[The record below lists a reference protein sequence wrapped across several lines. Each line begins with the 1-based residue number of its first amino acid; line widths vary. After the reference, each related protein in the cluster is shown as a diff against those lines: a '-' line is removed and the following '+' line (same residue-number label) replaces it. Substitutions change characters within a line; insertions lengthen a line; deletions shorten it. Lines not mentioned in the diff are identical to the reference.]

1 MADRIVA
8 GLPEGGEAEFEA
20 GLRPRTLGE
29 YEGQR
34 RVKENLAI
42 FIEAARQRGEA
53 LDHVLL
59 AGPPGLGKTTLA
71 HVIACEM
78 KTGLKVTSGPAL
90 NRAGDL
96 AAILTNL
103 DAGDVLFID
112 EIHRLPAVLGEVLYP
127 AMEDFRLDIVVGQ
140 GPAARSIRLELK
152 RFTLVG
158 ATTRTGLLSAPLR
171 DRFGIVHHLEFYRL
185 DELERIVHRSAGI
198 LGMTIAPQVASEI
211 ALRSRGTPRVANR
224 LLRRV
229 RDFAQV
235 REEAVVSAALTLDA
249 LARLEV
255 DDLGLDGFDRR
266 LLETILVKF
275 SGGPVGLST
284 IAAAAGETEDTIEEL
299 FEPYLI
305 QIGFL
310 ERTPRGRRTTP
321 AARKHLS
328 TRRGPEPGR
337 LF

>member
-1 MADRIVA
+1 MTDRIVI
-8 GLPEGGEAEFEA
+8 GRPERGEADFEA
-20 GLRPRTLGE
+20 NLRPRLLSE
-29 YEGQR
+29 YEGQLR
-34 RVKENLAI
+34 IKENLSI
-42 FIEAARQRGEA
+42 FIEAARRRGEA

-71 HVIACEM
+71 HVIAAEM
-78 KTGLKVTSGPAL
+78 GAGLKVTSGPVL
-90 NRAGDL
+90 DRAGDL

-103 DAGDVLFID
+103 DEGDVLFID

-127 AMEDFRLDIVVGQ
+127 AMEDFRLDLVVGQ
-140 GPAARSIRLELK
+140 GPAARSVRLAIK

-171 DRFGIVHHLEFYRL
+171 DRFGIVHHLEFYRPE
-185 DELERIVHRSAGI
+185 ELERIVRRSAGI
-198 LGMTIAPQVASEI
+198 LGIDVDPAAAAEI
-211 ALRSRGTPRVANR
+211 AARSRGTPRVANR
-224 LLRRV
+224 LLRRI

-235 REEAVVSAALTLDA
+235 REEARISAELSRDA

-255 DDLGLDGFDRR
+255 DRLGLDGFDRR

-299 FEPYLI
+299 FEPYLL

-321 AARKHLS
+321 AARRHL
-328 TRRGPEPGR
+328 RPNPDPER